1 MFLTVHSLG
10 GIIIGQQTE
19 NIWLAF
25 LTGIFFH
32 FFLDMIPH
40 GDDKII
46 VGKDGMDEKK
56 NAILAFKMGAVDGL
70 IMIGLLSGLYF
81 FNLFSLSLAVIAAV
95 IGSVLPDFITTLYIL
110 TKNKILKE
118 YVSFHWKIHFA
129 FSKSTVSIKT
139 GMLIQVVFLFTF
151 ISIIKFL

>member
-1 MFLTVHSLG
+1 MFLTVHSLS

-19 NIWLAF
+19 NVWLAF

-46 VGKDGMDEKK
+46 VGKDGLDEKK
-56 NAILAFKMGAVDGL
+56 GALLAIKMGIVDGFVML
-70 IMIGLLSGLYF
+70 GLLTSLYLL
-81 FNLFSLSLAVIAAV
+81 NLFSLSLAVIAAI
-95 IGSVLPDFITTLYIL
+95 IGSILPDFITVLYII

-118 YVSFHWKIHFA
+118 YVKFHHMIHFV

-139 GMLIQVVFLFTF
+139 GMIIQSIFLITF